1 MAFRIK
7 TGKGACPADPE
18 SLLRDLRKKKIPGL
32 LSHQADM
39 IRSYL
44 EIPNTTQDVA
54 LQLPTGSGKTLV
66 GLLIAEWRRR
76 KYGERTVYLCPTR
89 QLVNQIANHASEKY
103 GLDVLAFIGKK
114 ANYDSQAMADWQ
126 SADAVGITT
135 YSSLFNVNPFFSDPN
150 LIILDDAHSAENYIS
165 SFWSLQVDRLAET
178 QKSTF
183 AALVSVLAPLL
194 PSSERSNLTADTTK
208 ADSRWVDKIPTPD
221 VESVH
226 DELLSLLDEYTADTD
241 MWFRWQK
248 IRGSL
253 GACHVYVSA
262 WSILIR
268 PLVPPT
274 NTHAPFAGAKQ
285 RIYMSATLGAG
296 GDLERITGRSPIKR
310 VPVPSG
316 WDKQGIGR
324 RFFVFPQRSLEKDDV
339 DNCVA
344 EAIKSYGR
352 ALYLVPDD
360 RSSNDCKE
368 WVQKAVGFPVFDA
381 TQIEESKHPFVE
393 SDEAVAVVAN
403 RYDGIDLV
411 DEECRML
418 LVKGLPR
425 GANLQERFVV
435 VRMGA
440 NLLLDDRILTRV
452 VQGFGRCT
460 RSPNDYAAV
469 LVLGENLQKYLMTS
483 ERRKFF
489 HPEIQAELEFGLEQ
503 SRNTS
508 SAEIVENL
516 AHFLEQDNRWHEA
529 DNGIVELR
537 EGLAQEKLPATDE
550 LAAAVK
556 HEISYQYSMWHGD
569 YSDALTHC
577 RSVLA
582 ELTHEQLRGYR
593 ALWLYLSGSAAWLA
607 FKNGHLDSN
616 EIACDYFRNASQA
629 AQGLRWLIRLQ
640 KMQAVDGDV
649 DVVVDDGVE
658 ALVERLEIVIEEL
671 KTTHDRRYNE
681 LEAEIRKAI
690 NQTEDG
696 KLFERGHERLGYL
709 IGYKSGN
716 SEEEGAPD
724 PWWQIDDSYCF
735 VFEDYSEAGRESV
748 LSVTKARQ
756 AASHPNWVRDK
767 LKLKNHTMI
776 TPVLVTS
783 SRKTSEGAIPHLR
796 NVSYWHLPDFQK
808 WACNAL
814 AVIRELRS
822 KYPGECNIG
831 WRAEAANAL
840 RKANIG
846 PKQLLAFLPK
856 SAADEMSV

>member
-32 LSHQADM
+32 LSHQADI

-44 EIPNTTQDVA
+44 EIPNTTEDVA

-89 QLVNQIANHASEKY
+89 QLVHQIASHASEKY
-103 GLDVLAFIGKK
+103 GLDVLAFVGKK
-114 ANYDSQAMADWQ
+114 ANYDKQAMADWQ

-165 SFWSLQVDRLAET
+165 SLWSLQVDRLIET
-178 QKSTF
+178 HKSTF

-194 PSSERSNLTADTTK
+194 PPAERSNLVDNTTK
-208 ADSRWVDKIPTPD
+208 SDSRWIDKIPTPD
-221 VESVH
+221 VEGVH
-226 DELLSLLDEYTADTD
+226 AELISLLDQYTANTD
-241 MWFRWQK
+241 LSFSWQM

-253 GACHVYVSA
+253 GACQVYVSA

-274 NTHAPFAGAKQ
+274 NTHRPFASAKQ

-296 GDLERITGRSPIKR
+296 GDLERITGRCPIQRVR
-310 VPVPSG
+310 VPTG

-324 RFFVFPQRSLEKDDV
+324 RFFIFPQRSLEKDDLE
-339 DNCVA
+339 NCMA
-344 EAIKSYGR
+344 DAIKLYGR
-352 ALYLVPDD
+352 SLFLVPDD
-360 RSSNDCKE
+360 RSSDECKK
-368 WVQKAVGFPVFDA
+368 WVQETVGFPVFDA
-381 TQIEESKHPFVE
+381 TQIEESKSSFVE

-411 DEECRML
+411 DKECRMI

-425 GANLQERFVV
+425 GANLQERFIV
-435 VRMGA
+435 VRIGA
-440 NLLLDDRILTRV
+440 HLLLDDRILTRV

-460 RSPNDYAAV
+460 RSPNDYSAI
-469 LVLGENLQKYLMTS
+469 LVLGEDLQKYLMTS

-489 HPEIQAELEFGLEQ
+489 HPEIQAELVFGLDQ

-508 SAEIVENL
+508 SSEIIENL
-516 AHFLEQDNRWHEA
+516 AHFLEQDDEWHEA
-529 DNGIVELR
+529 DDGIVQLR
-537 EGLAQEKLPATDE
+537 EGLAQEQLPATVE

-556 HEISYQYSMWHGD
+556 HEISYQYDIWHGN
-569 YSDALTHC
+569 YTGALAHC

-582 ELTHEQLRGYR
+582 ELTHEELRGYR

-607 FKNGHLDSN
+607 FKDGHLDSN
-616 EIACDYFRNASQA
+616 VTACDYFSKAYQA

-640 KMQAVDGDV
+640 KMQAVAGETQI
-649 DVVVDDGVE
+649 VDDGVS
-658 ALVERLEIVIEEL
+658 AIVERLEAVFDKL
-671 KTTHDRRYNE
+671 GTVQDQRYNK
-681 LEAEIRKAI
+681 LESEIRNAI
-690 NQTEDG
+690 SQTDDG
-696 KLFERGHERLGYL
+696 KLFERGHEKLGYL
-709 IGYKSGN
+709 IGYISGN
-716 SEEEGAPD
+716 SEDEGAPD
-724 PWWQIDDSYCF
+724 PWWKSEESYCF
-735 VFEDYSEAGRESV
+735 VFEDYSEAGSESV

-756 AASHPNWVRDK
+756 AASHPDWVKDRLNLD
-767 LKLKNHTMI
+767 NHTTI
-776 TPVLVTS
+776 TPVLITS
-783 SRKTSEGAIPHLR
+783 SRKTTLGAVPHLR
-796 NVSYWHLPDFQK
+796 KVRYWHLPDFQR

-814 AVIRELRS
+814 AVIRELRR
-822 KYPGECNIG
+822 KYPGECNLG

-846 PKQLLAFLPK
+846 PTQLLTFLSK
-856 SAADEMSV
+856 SAADEMSE